1 MFKYDIITYYIV
13 YIIYAQCI
21 YWQLA
26 KNEKDNT
33 LVDLDLSLLPPLPE
47 QEEENI
53 DVGQDD
59 FFNLILKVSFHWV
72 TTVIRLDAQTPK
84 NPKYLTW
91 SNRPDTPL
99 FG

>member
-1 MFKYDIITYYIV
+1 MCKWSVCKYDIITYYIV

-26 KNEKDNT
+26 KNEKEKHLHY
-33 LVDLDLSLLPPLPE
+33 LVDLDLKFLPPLPE

-59 FFNLILKVSFHWV
+59 
-72 TTVIRLDAQTPK
+72 
-84 NPKYLTW
+84 
-91 SNRPDTPL
+91 L
-99 FG
+99 F